1 MKKLIEI
8 TQNFFLKN
16 LKIQLNILFF
26 DFAQVGFRAN
36 ELESVVKVLIDM
48 MESYNLSLEDLSET
62 FQPDESIYIAEFI
75 NSLGNLRFRL

>member
-1 MKKLIEI
+1 MKNTIKYII
-8 TQNFFLKN
+8 
-16 LKIQLNILFF
+16 F

-36 ELESVVKVLIDM
+36 DLESVVKVLINM
-48 MESYNLSLEDLSET
+48 MESYNLALEDLSET